1 MKQYK
6 QYTSDDPLVGAKK
19 KKWLFYD
26 QMDFLRP
33 YLEMTNE
40 LNL

>member
-6 QYTSDDPLVGAKK
+6 QYASDDPLCAKK

-33 YLEMTNE
+33 FLEMTNE
-40 LNL
+40 LSL

>member
-1 MKQYK
+1 MKQYR
-6 QYTSDDPLVGAKK
+6 QFSADDKNSAKR

-33 YLEMTNE
+33 YLELSQDMA
-40 LNL
+40 L